1 MQPRWRRVWR
11 FLKTLKLE
19 LPYEPAMLLL
29 GIHPEKTIIQTRY
42 MLQHYFKIA
51 ETWKQPKCL
60 SMKKWI
66 EKMWYIYTLG

>member
-1 MQPRWRRVWR
+1 
-11 FLKTLKLE
+11 
-19 LPYEPAMLLL
+19 MLLL
-29 GIHPEKTIIQTRY
+29 GIYPEKTIIQKRY